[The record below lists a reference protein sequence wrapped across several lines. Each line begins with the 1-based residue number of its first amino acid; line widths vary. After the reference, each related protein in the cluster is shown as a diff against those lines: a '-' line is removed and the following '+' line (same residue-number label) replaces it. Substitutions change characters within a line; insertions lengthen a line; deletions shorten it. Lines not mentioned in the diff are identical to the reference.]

1 MNSPQN
7 PEPAAPTGAHLADHP
22 LASFQDRLAD
32 LHDWVTANDRTAM
45 LGTFC
50 AGVLIGVL
58 LRR

>member
-7 PEPAAPTGAHLADHP
+7 PESTAPRERPLADHP
-22 LASFQDRLAD
+22 MALLQDRLDA
-32 LHDWVTANDRTAM
+32 LHGWVSANDRTAM

-50 AGVLIGVL
+50 AGVVIGML

>member
-7 PEPAAPTGAHLADHP
+7 PDATSPHEHPAADHP
-22 LASFQDRLAD
+22 MAAFQDRLAD
-32 LHDWVTANDRTAM
+32 LHDWVSANDRTAM

-50 AGVLIGVL
+50 AGVLIGML